1 MAAED
6 KSETQGIEHQE
17 IIGDVA
23 TQAMKTTAEA
33 AAQGQGTTGYESL
46 SIWQTVK
53 TFKMNAFI
61 CFLVT
66 FSAATDGYQIA
77 YVSQRTHEGEK
88 QSPTRA
94 FTNFYLGLSETSS
107 RTPASSRSLEQTPT
121 PTARRSLPRRF

>member
-6 KSETQGIEHQE
+6 KTETQGIEHQE
-17 IIGDVA
+17 ISGDVA
-23 TQAMKTTAEA
+23 THAMKTTAEA

-46 SIWQTVK
+46 SIWETVK

-77 YVSQRTHEGEK
+77 YVSQPPLSMK
-88 QSPTRA
+88 NCQSMRHA
-94 FTNFYLGLSETSS
+94 C
-107 RTPASSRSLEQTPT
+107 
-121 PTARRSLPRRF
+121 